1 MHIMVSIPPKM
12 SISRVVRLIL
22 AIIVKI
28 NENMIG
34 KETNLKKRRTI
45 LVPYNKR

>member
-28 NENMIG
+28 NEKYNRKRG
-34 KETNLKKRRTI
+34 KLKKEENYPGSI
-45 LVPYNKR
+45 